1 MKGLEEWTIDC
12 LKPKTGCQEG
22 EGRGRTAFRVI
33 KFSSDRPRHSSVKVE
48 EYEV

>member
-1 MKGLEEWTIDC
+1 MDDRLFETEDGMSR
-12 LKPKTGCQEG
+12 GRGEG
-22 EGRGRTAFRVI
+22 EDRAFRVI